1 MGTTDVRCVEAPA
14 AEVWRMDSS
23 KEQYAPIRCSY
34 SETRPPETLVPNP
47 RNPNRHSPRQIEL
60 LAKIIDHQGWRNPIV
75 VSTRSGFVVSGHG
88 RLAAALLLKLPVVPV
103 DLQQFESEADEWAH
117 LIADNRIAEL
127 ADMDEG
133 GLADLLRDLG
143 DVEGLDLD
151 ITGFDGAAL
160 DKLLADDGESDD
172 IADGEGGSEQ
182 ASLLKFDGISIPL
195 TQAEKDAL
203 RRRIDDHSDATGSHF
218 GFVRQLLN
226 LDDDGGYRLPPGL
239 VYFDYTAA
247 GEPAL
252 CMQRRTPATTITIN
266 PANVTVGEINI
277 APRLDL
283 QVEELKVFFARR
295 ETVGDKRLTVWDSET
310 AGALTTGLP
319 RRQPALISGPE
330 VDTYLPQDFTD
341 SVVVRSSPL
350 RDTFGRVKGEV
361 FAQFDERLKAAGA
374 INFGVGTFSAA
385 TIGGGTFNLKSI
397 PTTVTDSEGNPVDP
411 AFNRYLIVGESRD
424 WWTKDGIEH
433 VKARISAT
441 IYTRV
446 VYDIP
451 GTATPPA
458 WADIMGSQVYGFVH
472 ASGTQSSAV
481 YATTVSVPVTL
492 VKTDWAVDT
501 TLIRAEDY
509 AFVQPPA
516 GLAANLLAT
525 QNWLPYE
532 GSVGPIAIGD
542 IPAGNLVGSVLNL
555 SGFLSE
561 TANMRALISGYTVRP
576 AAGTV
581 TFRLGAPSRFA
592 YRDLANRFR
601 QSGADNIVWLVDSV
615 SGDPGENPPPDPE
628 LEIPAGPDFS
638 ILYTDSFLVF
648 DGDFIAFTP

>member
-1 MGTTDVRCVEAPA
+1 MAVVWTIAGQAGKNVDEVPRSLAALQAEGSEINFESLDSDKLTWSVFLERKEDFEDILPELGQKITLFRNGARYFTGTVTR
-14 AEVWRMDSS
+14 R
-23 KEQYAPIRCSY
+23 PIRFSG
-34 SETRPPETLVPNP
+34 SEYRADVVVEGPWWYLRQIPLSSDVPDQDDDASERTAYVFP
-47 RNPNRHSPRQIEL
+47 TGSPR
-60 LAKIIDHQGWRNPIV
+60 
-75 VSTRSGFVVSGHG
+75 T
-88 RLAAALLLKLPVVPV
+88 
-103 DLQQFESEADEWAH
+103 H
-117 LIADNRIAEL
+117 LIALIARAIALGAPISQGSIASCFSIPRASLRNIAFSEAISEL
-127 ADMDEG
+127 M
-133 GLADLLRDLG
+133 RW
-143 DVEGLDLD
+143 V
-151 ITGFDGAAL
+151 
-160 DKLLADDGESDD
+160 
-172 IADGEGGSEQ
+172 ADG
-182 ASLLKFDGISIPL
+182 IP
-195 TQAEKDAL
+195 
-203 RRRIDDHSDATGSHF
+203 
-218 GFVRQLLN
+218 
-226 LDDDGGYRLPPGL
+226 
-239 VYFDYTAA
+239 YFDYTAA

-252 CMQRRTPATTITIN
+252 AMQRRTPATTITLN
-266 PANVTVGEINI
+266 PANVTVGDISI

-283 QVEELKVFFARR
+283 QVEELKVFYAKRQ
-295 ETVGDKRLTVWDSET
+295 TVGDKRLTVWESET
-310 AGALTTGLP
+310 AGALTSGLP

-341 SVVVRSSPL
+341 SVVVRAALL

-361 FAQFDERLKAAGA
+361 FAQFDERLRAAGA

-433 VKARISAT
+433 VKARIAAT

-446 VYDIP
+446 VYAIP
-451 GTATPPA
+451 GSATPPA

-472 ASGTQSSAV
+472 PSGTESSAV

-509 AFVQPPA
+509 AFVQPPV

-532 GSVGPIAIGD
+532 GSVGPVAIGD

-592 YRDLANRFR
+592 YRDLVNRFR